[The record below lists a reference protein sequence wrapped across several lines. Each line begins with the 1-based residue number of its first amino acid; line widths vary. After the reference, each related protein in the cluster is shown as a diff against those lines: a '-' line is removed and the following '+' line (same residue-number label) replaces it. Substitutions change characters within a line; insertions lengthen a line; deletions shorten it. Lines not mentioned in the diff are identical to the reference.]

1 MKIANVHEL
10 ALKQLE
16 SGEKVQVLLGRH
28 KQHQATSHHTIA
40 VVELAPGLSSDPHFH
55 KEREESYFIVSG
67 HGTAEIGDLSFEL
80 NPGDLVFAK
89 PNARHKF
96 LNSSEL
102 PLRYMV
108 ITAPTWSP
116 EDSWKD

>member
-10 ALKQLE
+10 TLKQLA

-28 KQHQATSHHTIA
+28 QQHQATTHHTIA
-40 VVELAPGLSSDPHFH
+40 VVELAPKLSSDPHFH
-55 KEREESYFIVSG
+55 KEREESYFIISG
-67 HGTAEIGDLSFEL
+67 YGLAEIDDQTISL
-80 NPGDLVFAK
+80 NPGDLIFAK
-89 PNARHKF
+89 PKMRHKF
-96 LNSSEL
+96 INTNKE

-116 EDSWKD
+116 EDSWK